1 MEIRM
6 KSTLLFLFAA
16 ALYAAPVVCAQT
28 QTRIEIPFAFTVGNT
43 EHPAGVWV
51 VTQKAANPGL
61 LSFAR
66 QGGSETFFASTLPA
80 AGEQN
85 SDPARVMF
93 NVYEGRYFLS
103 ELWRTGK
110 AGIYFAPGKQ
120 ERALLA
126 ARRQG
131 EKMSVIAGSK

>member
-1 MEIRM
+1 M

-16 ALYAAPVVCAQT
+16 ALYAAPLMCAQT
-28 QTRIEIPFAFTVGNT
+28 QTRIEIPFAFTVDNT
-43 EHPAGVWV
+43 EHPAGLWV
-51 VTQKAANPGL
+51 VTQKAGNPGL

-80 AGEQN
+80 TGEQN

-110 AGIYFAPGKQ
+110 AGICFAPGKQ

-126 ARRQG
+126 ARRLG

>member
-1 MEIRM
+1 M
-6 KSTLLFLFAA
+6 KSTLLSVFAAVLFAA
-16 ALYAAPVVCAQT
+16 PMVCAQT
-28 QTRIEIPFAFTVGNT
+28 QTRLEVPFAFTVDNT

-61 LSFAR
+61 LNFAR
-66 QGGSETFFASTLPA
+66 QGGSESFFASTLPA
-80 AGEQN
+80 GSLQA
-85 SDPARVMF
+85 SDPARVVF
-93 NVYEGRYFLS
+93 NVYEGKYFLS

-126 ARRQG
+126 AQRQSG
-131 EKMSVIAGSK
+131 RMSVIAGSK